1 MGQRL
6 DLELALKA
14 LNLLHIGQHATLRV
28 VIGKVVNSERVQM
41 ESCESDE
48 LPAKPELSELSDIF
62 TDFLVAH
69 TLAVPVVL
77 V

>member
-1 MGQRL
+1 
-6 DLELALKA
+6 
-14 LNLLHIGQHATLRV
+14 
-28 VIGKVVNSERVQM
+28 M